1 MRNSFMRQFFNL
13 FLVAPFAY
21 GVHAEIHTLSLREAV
36 DRALH
41 QNPDIALARLDEQK
55 AAQAARLAK
64 APFTPSIFAG
74 SGLAYSSGFPM
85 SVDGAAPSIL
95 QARAKQYIF
104 NRQQSYVAASARENV
119 RSAGVT
125 SERRHRHSKR
135 HSIQ

>member
-64 APFTPSIFAG
+64 APFTPSILSCPLLDQPAKVCC
-74 SGLAYSSGFPM
+74 SRTT
-85 SVDGAAPSIL
+85 PSTPP
-95 QARAKQYIF
+95 QP
-104 NRQQSYVAASARENV
+104 
-119 RSAGVT
+119 
-125 SERRHRHSKR
+125 
-135 HSIQ
+135 